1 MAKKAPQT
9 AGSRYLR
16 QDLGEDFPD
25 QVEDDGDDPAAPS
38 STAPIVCLY
47 EGPAVRFSIA
57 GRNYRMKAGDVEHIQ
72 VGYVAQRQNNP
83 AGDPIP
89 SAIELM
95 TGRKVLPVADPRV
108 TKDKD
113 GVPHVVLAARERAA
127 QAERQAAAQTAKQTA
142 GQTAGQGQQGAK
154 A

>member
-1 MAKKAPQT
+1 MAKNRAPQT
-9 AGSRYLR
+9 AGVRYLK
-16 QDLGEDFPD
+16 QDLGEDYPD

-38 STAPIVCLY
+38 STAQIVCVY
-47 EGPAVRFSIA
+47 EGPAVRFGIA
-57 GRNYRMKAGDVEHIQ
+57 GRSYRMKCGDVESIQ
-72 VGYVAQRQNNP
+72 IGYVAQRQNNP
-83 AGDPIP
+83 NGDPIP

-108 TKDKD
+108 TKDAH

-127 QAERQAAAQTAKQTA
+127 QAERQAAAQAAKQSA
-142 GQTAGQGQQGAK
+142 PGQQGAK